1 MKCISFMPTCN
12 LFMSIC
18 EIKCINYHP
27 AYRYTCTCNILLC
40 RHNSYKN
47 NLHAGDRNIQKRKTA
62 AFSFCMMMHSL

>member
-18 EIKCINYHP
+18 EIKCINHHP
-27 AYRYTCTCNILLC
+27 AYRYTCNILLC

-47 NLHAGDRNIQKRKTA
+47 NLHTGDRNIQKRKTA